1 MTRFDALIFDLD
13 GTLWDTSAACAQAWN
28 NVVARHAIDFRQ
40 IVPDDVRRVTGRP
53 HDECIETVFAGLPA
67 TDIATLIDET
77 TSEDMLVI
85 TQQGG
90 VLYDGV
96 IDGLRALA
104 KHYALY
110 IVSNCQSGYIE
121 TFLRANHLGDV
132 FKDISCWGD
141 SGQPKPVNTATIIKR
156 HHLTRPLFIG
166 DTEGDY
172 QAALA
177 CDIAFIQAAYGFGAP
192 IADCDKVD
200 SFVELVA
207 HLD

>member
-96 IDGLRALA
+96 IDGLQALA
-104 KHYALY
+104 KHYAL
-110 IVSNCQSGYIE
+110 
-121 TFLRANHLGDV
+121 
-132 FKDISCWGD
+132 
-141 SGQPKPVNTATIIKR
+141 
-156 HHLTRPLFIG
+156 
-166 DTEGDY
+166 
-172 QAALA
+172 
-177 CDIAFIQAAYGFGAP
+177 
-192 IADCDKVD
+192 
-200 SFVELVA
+200 
-207 HLD
+207 